1 MTSLDNRISS
11 CQPLFS
17 TCQLY
22 SHYLFSICNRSWKM
36 FIGLSQYFPFKKITK
51 QTPKHMCFSL
61 HIHIR
66 RTSQNFIRFVQR
78 KENYFKAAN
87 FPGQK
92 HPQKSPHQHCWF
104 KTFQFLCFYRKKNSF
119 LWKMERNKK
128 IGYLLLEKH
137 SGLITFQKKLLHMV
151 IQKSKD
157 CLKS

>member
-1 MTSLDNRISS
+1 MSVTSLDNRISS

-78 KENYFKAAN
+78 KEIILKLQTSLGKNILKRVHINTAGLKLSSFCVSI
-87 FPGQK
+87 G
-92 HPQKSPHQHCWF
+92 
-104 KTFQFLCFYRKKNSF
+104 KKNSF

-137 SGLITFQKKLLHMV
+137 SGLITF
-151 IQKSKD
+151 
-157 CLKS
+157 